1 MNQTELGLR
10 LRRARENCG
19 ISQQIAADTIGAP
32 RTAITQIEAGNRI
45 VSSLELEKL
54 ARLYARPL
62 TWFLDDEPQDDDLV
76 VVLHRVAGNMAND
89 PEINRQVTHCIEL
102 CREGMFLETMLGRSV
117 QASLPR
123 LDVPLPRNAG
133 EAITQGEALAERER
147 KRLDLGLQPLD
158 ELDELLAQ
166 QGIWASSMPL
176 HADIS
181 GLFLHHPSIGLA
193 IIINADHASVR
204 QHFSFAHEYAHALLD
219 RHATV
224 TVSSRGN
231 SHELIE
237 KRANAFAAA
246 FLMPAQGVDEQL
258 QRLGKRGGSRQE
270 RMVYDVATDGR
281 SGAELR
287 APPHAHQLTYQDI
300 AVIARYFDV
309 SYQAAVYRL
318 NSLGHMSARERDTLL
333 NCVEQGRT
341 YTKNVLRQADPDQ
354 PKQASSRTLLNE
366 IAYLAIEAYRREEIS
381 RGRLLELSSLIG
393 ITPTSI
399 LLDLADAACAD

>member
-19 ISQQIAADTIGAP
+19 ISQQIAAETIRAP
-32 RTAITQIEAGNRI
+32 RTAITQIEAGNRT

-54 ARLYARPL
+54 ARLYARPV
-62 TWFLDDEPQDDDLV
+62 TWFLEDEPQDDDLV
-76 VVLHRVAGNMAND
+76 VVLHRVAGNMADD
-89 PEINRQVTHCIEL
+89 PKINCQVMHCIEL
-102 CREGMFLETMLGRSV
+102 CREGAILEAMLGRSI

-123 LDVPLPRNAG
+123 IDVPLPRNPG

-147 KRLDLGLQPLD
+147 KRLDLGLQPVD
-158 ELDELLAQ
+158 ELDELLTQ
-166 QGIWASSMPL
+166 QGIWASSMSL
-176 HADIS
+176 HADMS

-193 IIINADHASVR
+193 IIINADHGSAR
-204 QHFSFAHEYAHALLD
+204 QRFSFAHEYAHALLD
-219 RHATV
+219 RHAPV

-231 SHELIE
+231 AHELIE

-246 FLMPAQGVDEQL
+246 FLMPAQGMDEQL
-258 QRLGKRGGSRQE
+258 RRLGKRGGSRQE
-270 RMVYDVATDGR
+270 HMVYDVATDGR

-287 APPHAHQLTYQDI
+287 AAPHAHELTYQDI
-300 AVIARYFDV
+300 AVIAYHFEV

-318 NSLGHMSARERDTLL
+318 NSLGHVSARERDALL
-333 NCVEQGRT
+333 NCAEQGRA
-341 YTKNVLRQADPDQ
+341 YTKKVLRQEDLDQ
-354 PKQASSRTLLNE
+354 PKQASNRTLLNE

-381 RGRLLELSSLIG
+381 RGRLLELGSLIG
-393 ITPTSI
+393 ITPTSV